1 MIKETNEYA
10 TQQALLRDEGAPNLI
25 DPVVAGT
32 DAVTIRSDDF
42 MFYYADIFVSSVQ
55 YGNRTT
61 LCSILKDF

>member
-10 TQQALLRDEGAPNLI
+10 TQQALLRDEGSPNLI

-61 LCSILKDF
+61 LCSILKDL